1 MFNVTSQVATPW
13 CGNCLKPS
21 VIKEKWLE
29 RAVAGW
35 EAEGDEKDTVLLT
48 VLRRL
53 GFTSQVRRGPGVL

>member
-1 MFNVTSQVATPW
+1 M
-13 CGNCLKPS
+13 
-21 VIKEKWLE
+21 IKEKWLE